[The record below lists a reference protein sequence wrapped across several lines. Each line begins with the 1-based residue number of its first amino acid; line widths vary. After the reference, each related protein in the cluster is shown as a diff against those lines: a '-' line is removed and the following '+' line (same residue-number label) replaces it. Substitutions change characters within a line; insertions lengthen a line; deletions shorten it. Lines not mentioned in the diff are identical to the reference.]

1 MERWADEGALP
12 NFAKLLKEGAYGILD
27 STAKIFS
34 GSAWISVATGCGPGR
49 CGVYS
54 RYQLNSGTYDVGRV
68 KASDCRVKPF
78 WTSFKGP
85 IVAVDVPKVPLVP
98 QPDGFQV
105 VEWGAYDH
113 YSEFSTH
120 PPALAKQIADEFG
133 AHPFMGDNFEVELH
147 KRRDFATLRALFIKG
162 VAMKQRLSADLIKRV
177 QPRFMLSAFG
187 ETHAA
192 GHAFWRFQ
200 DPRHPSYEPDSPYST
215 ALRDV
220 YCAIDDAIG
229 EILQELPQ
237 NCILTVLSSQGFCLD
252 SMADE
257 DFLQEVLK
265 RTKLSVPRLALTKY
279 AAYTPGL
286 TLDMPRSKAF
296 GLPTDLQGYI
306 RLNLKGREPKGW
318 ISDGEYDVVCQEIE
332 SELLALRHDDL
343 DVPVVKEVVR
353 VRDRLNGPFLDGLPD
368 LSVIWNCD
376 RVVSKVQSSTCGRL
390 AVAPDLS
397 AGGGNHSGVGFALIY
412 GCGVRQGRFTGNVF
426 DMAPTIASWLNEQN
440 RPEWEGHILNIAG
453 LEVSHR

>member
-1 MERWADEGALP
+1 
-12 NFAKLLKEGAYGILD
+12 
-27 STAKIFS
+27 FS

-68 KASDCRVKPF
+68 TASDCRVKPF

-85 IVAVDVPKVPLVP
+85 IVTIDVPKVPLVP

-113 YSEFSTH
+113 YSEFSTY
-120 PPALAKQIADEFG
+120 PPGLAKRILDEFG
-133 AHPFMGDNFEVELH
+133 DHPFRDDNFEVKLH
-147 KRRDFATLRALFIKG
+147 QRRDFATLRALLIEG
-162 VAMKQRLSADLIKRV
+162 VAMKQRLTADLMKSV
-177 QPRFMLSAFG
+177 QPRFLLSAFG

-200 DPRHPSYEPDSPYST
+200 DPHHPSYEEASPYCT

-220 YCAIDDAIG
+220 YRAIDDAIG
-229 EILQELPQ
+229 EILQELGE
-237 NCILTVLSSQGFCLD
+237 NCILVILSSQGFCLD

-257 DFLQEVLK
+257 DFLQKFLTT
-265 RTKLSVPRLALTKY
+265 TKLSVPRLALTKY

-286 TLDMPRSKAF
+286 TLDTTRSKAF
-296 GLPTDLQGYI
+296 CLPTDLQGYI
-306 RLNLKGREPKGW
+306 RVNLKGREPDGW
-318 ISDGEYDVVCQEIE
+318 VSDGEYDVVCQEIE
-332 SELLALRHDDL
+332 SELLALRHNDL

-353 VRDRLNGPFLDGLPD
+353 VRDRLNGSFLDRLPD

-376 RVVSKVQSSTCGRL
+376 RVVSEVQSPTCGRL
-390 AVAPDLS
+390 AFAPDLS
-397 AGGGNHSGVGFALIY
+397 AGGGNHRGVGFALIY
-412 GCGVRQGRFTGNVF
+412 GCGVRQGRFGGNVF
-426 DMAPTIASWLNEQN
+426 DMAPTIANWLQEES

-453 LEVSHR
+453 LEEPSR